1 MGLYYL
7 WEYGWT
13 ILRQRMVWAF
23 ALGVAMLLVP
33 YLVWC
38 FSDAAHVANFQNS
51 YVSKAHEPLR
61 ERLVGELD
69 RWSDF
74 IGLGSQRVS
83 LPLRI
88 PARIHIAAA
97 IAAALIF
104 LLRVRRK
111 LALSLLALFLINIVW
126 WLYLVNKGPRYIT
139 LVAPLFAILFGCA
152 LASSAARRT
161 RLAWTAVVA
170 VVVLTQVAGNFY
182 WIFRYRNADYPAV
195 ARQLR
200 AAIPPA
206 ASVYGI
212 TTFWLALHDRT
223 YYAYDRTPFEFARDR
238 LQPEYLILN
247 DRVMVQGSGHGTD
260 DFRDLRQKLT
270 RVARE
275 RGTLVARVPNGF
287 YGDLEIY
294 RVSW

>member
-1 MGLYYL
+1 
-7 WEYGWT
+7 
-13 ILRQRMVWAF
+13 MVWAF

-38 FSDAAHVANFQNS
+38 FSDAAHVANFQNI